1 MTRALLVLLLLAAP
15 TLAWGAADPVTAVK
29 DFYAVYQAQQGHGGG
44 LPDATGRLRYAAV
57 LSPRLNKLLADAA
70 AAQARTAARIK
81 SGGPKSAVMPVLE
94 GDIFT
99 SLYDGASSWQIGPCE
114 GDPAKSQDCSVS
126 LAHAPAAGRGSEKPV
141 RWTDHVML
149 VATPAGWKVDDVR
162 YDANLASGNTGQL
175 TDMLGMLI
183 ASNP

>member
-1 MTRALLVLLLLAAP
+1 VKRALLVLLLLGAP
-15 TLAWGAADPVTAVK
+15 SLAWGAAEPAAAVK

-44 LPDATGRLRYAAV
+44 IPDATGRLRYAAV

-81 SGGPKSAVMPVLE
+81 AGGPKSAVMPVLE

-99 SLYDGASSWQIGPCE
+99 SLYDGASIWQVGPCV

-126 LAHAPAAGRGSEKPV
+126 LTHVPGAGRAAEKPV
-141 RWTDHVML
+141 HWTDHVML
-149 VATPAGWKVDDVR
+149 VATPGGWKVDDVR
-162 YDANLASGNTGQL
+162 YDENFAAGNTGQL
-175 TDMLGMLI
+175 TEMLGMLI